1 MKRYFLFFVIA
12 AITVFSSCDVRRKD
26 KIADDNSRL
35 MNQALKDSTLVEL
48 IDTTYNFGS
57 IKQGEKVTYNF
68 KFKNIGKKPLVV
80 TNATASCGCT
90 IPEKPEKPVMP
101 GETSF
106 IKVVF
111 NSAGKLNHQEK
122 IITVSANTDP
132 ANFQVKLFG
141 EVTPAKQ

>member
-1 MKRYFLFFVIA
+1 MKRYFVFVTVA
-12 AITVFSSCDVRRKD
+12 AITIFSSCDVRRTD

-35 MNQALKDSTLVEL
+35 MNQALKDSTLVEV

-111 NSAGKLNHQEK
+111 NSAGKMDHQEK
-122 IITVSANTDP
+122 LITVTANTTP
-132 ANFQVKLFG
+132 ANFYVKLVG
-141 EVTPAKQ
+141 EVTAPKE

>member
-1 MKRYFLFFVIA
+1 MRYFLFFAVA
-12 AITVFSSCDVRRKD
+12 AITFFSSCDVRRKD

-68 KFKNIGKKPLVV
+68 KFKNVGKKPLVV

-122 IITVSANTDP
+122 IITVSANTNP
-132 ANFQVKLFG
+132 PNFYVKLIG
-141 EVTPAKQ
+141 EVTEIK